1 MVSKG
6 LVLGKSGREF
16 SSFSVSVR
24 PSDCVVSG
32 SFSLRKAHQ
41 LLVLK
46 FVSLLEVGG
55 EVSDRHVAKERW
67 ENLKEKGILPKVI
80 ENLTPLIYFKLAVRV
95 GTNPCIPVDTNSTP
109 PPSGGTRCS
118 FQFCKA
124 EF

>member
-41 LLVLK
+41 LLVLR

-95 GTNPCIPVDTNSTP
+95 GTNPFIPVDPNSTP

-124 EF
+124 EL